1 MGRAERLLEFRNNSG
16 LSRVESSTTK
26 ALVLPPPCA
35 SFYTLTSF
43 SLVKKS
49 FPPSIYQKHGHLIC
63 TPCTSTIEKGLP
75 FSVPHVKKSQ
85 GKALI
90 GPAWARC
97 QAYTNESNECQAP
110 HQWCGASRNSM
121 SYVLEPHS
129 SVRGRTRFKVDIISH
144 IMCPMYTD
152 NFYQVTYQTLAFV

>member
-49 FPPSIYQKHGHLIC
+49 VPP
-63 TPCTSTIEKGLP
+63 STIEKGLP

-97 QAYTNESNECQAP
+97 QAYTNELNEC
-110 HQWCGASRNSM
+110 HWCGASQNSM
-121 SYVLEPHS
+121 SYVLEPHN
-129 SVRGRTRFKVDIISH
+129 SVGGRTRFKVDIISH
-144 IMCPMYTD
+144 IMCPIYTD
-152 NFYQVTYQTLAFV
+152 NFYQVTYQTLVFV